1 MPSNVPPLADLT
13 NGALEDLVRR
23 NDPYRGKAVY
33 ELIDRL
39 TLKADG
45 DAIGHLAAISRLPSA
60 RSDRLFHGPSLAW
73 AAIIGLLSAE
83 TEQSR
88 AEAYAAFH
96 DLAEDDQRRL
106 LEYLHCRRIED
117 AHPETS

>member
-1 MPSNVPPLADLT
+1 M
-13 NGALEDLVRR
+13 
-23 NDPYRGKAVY
+23 
-33 ELIDRL
+33 IDRL
-39 TLKADG
+39 TLKADL
-45 DAIGHLAAISRLPSA
+45 DAGGHLGAISRLPSA
-60 RSDRLFHGPSLAW
+60 RTDRVFHGPSLAW

-83 TEQSR
+83 TGQSR

>member
-1 MPSNVPPLADLT
+1 VPPLT
-13 NGALEDLVRR
+13 NLANSELEDLVRR

-39 TLKADG
+39 TLRSDG
-45 DAIGHLAAISRLPSA
+45 DAIGHLGAISRLPSV
-60 RSDRLFHGPSLAW
+60 RNDRLFHGPSLAW
-73 AAIIGLLSAE
+73 AAITGLLSAE
-83 TEQSR
+83 TDQSR

-96 DLAEDDQRRL
+96 DLAGHDQRRL
-106 LEYLHCRRIED
+106 LEYLHCHRIED